1 MNQYMLREEII
12 RCAKRMEEYGL
23 ISLTGGN
30 VSVRLPDDSVLVTPS
45 AVDYRT
51 MNTADIVR
59 LSMDGTVLEGKLRPS
74 SDYRALLY
82 MYRHMPEVRAVIHTH
97 QPMAVAF
104 SLITDQLPQIT
115 TTMVDEVCGEVS
127 VAPFTVS
134 SDEGM
139 GRLAVEY
146 AGDAQAVILKQHG
159 VLAFGD
165 DLEEALSAAVYLEE
179 SCRIYLM
186 VRSAG
191 FSVPALTSEQIEAE
205 NNTGEFYGQ
214 KQEE

>member
-1 MNQYMLREEII
+1 M
-12 RCAKRMEEYGL
+12 
-23 ISLTGGN
+23 
-30 VSVRLPDDSVLVTPS
+30 
-45 AVDYRT
+45 
-51 MNTADIVR
+51 
-59 LSMDGTVLEGKLRPS
+59 EGKLRPS

-82 MYRHMPEVRAVIHTH
+82 MYRHMPDVHAIIHTH

-191 FSVPALTSEQIEAE
+191 FSVPALTSEQIAAE